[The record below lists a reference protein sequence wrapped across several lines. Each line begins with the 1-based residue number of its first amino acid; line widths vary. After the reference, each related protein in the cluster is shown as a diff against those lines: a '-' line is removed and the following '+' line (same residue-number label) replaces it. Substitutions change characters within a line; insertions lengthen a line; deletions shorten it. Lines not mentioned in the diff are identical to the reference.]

1 MEKAQNL
8 DVSKV
13 MIPTARYSSSASEC
27 GIPNCHVKGTPLFE
41 LVSVRITSDTFN
53 EEVDGGSKLPYVEIF
68 GHILLIDDH
77 GNEFSLFNRKR
88 GEAKT
93 VFLDEA
99 SDTSVILQNFEL
111 YSPRCLPSKFWL
123 EFYLRD
129 RHRDIVIIDD
139 WKFIDCTR
147 VVTYD
152 KKQQIIFDKEQRITP
167 FSSRLQLVYVEYAIF
182 QCALLASVSIVVE
195 DIVEDGS
202 DQSDVVHSGAITA
215 STVMNDM
222 SCIGRVLFDN
232 SEELVFGALTYLS
245 LFAVPAYSLIEIQV
259 NVEVNG
265 DKIVGALK
273 FQANDWS
280 CVPYEQEILGGGGGK
295 CRIRVFVHFGHAKK
309 FLPEYEICEWR
320 DAKRASKESYEDYFS
335 NREDKNIGMFREK
348 KRPRS
353 RNRKKDQLIYI
364 QPRLKALSKL
374 KWNVSEDPNE
384 LVEVF
389 SVSICCY
396 DGDDDA
402 VGGLSLSLNG
412 KILAYD
418 NFRELIIFDGDKKH
432 EMLLHSPETIK
443 LVAPG
448 YCYTGSYFGIEVDV
462 KDEGQGLEI
471 SNGYA
476 SYDFSTVTGWHNRRI
491 CSIIRGKHGYAA
503 LHYTIFSDAVQA
515 KLKFTLE
522 PNIPSSS
529 STTTTTDG
537 LEVHGM
543 INVRYSNFRYS
554 THYEKKYYQSTL
566 FETGESEAV
575 KLVGGCGEMPLSK
588 SVVAVPLNAS
598 LIVLANVHVL
608 SGGQHLAA
616 LHYKQT
622 FDPEKPLNPKIS
634 CDEFRGSDFSLL
646 VSVEWSCVLSV

>member
-13 MIPTARYSSSASEC
+13 VIPTARYLSSEYEC
-27 GIPNCHVKGTPLFE
+27 GIPNCHVKGTRLFE
-41 LVSVRITSDTFN
+41 LVPGRITSDTFN

-77 GNEFSLFNRKR
+77 GNEFSLFNQKR
-88 GEAKT
+88 GDAKT

-99 SDTSVILQNFEL
+99 TDTSVILQNFEV

-129 RHRDIVIIDD
+129 RHRDIVIMDD

-152 KKQQIIFDKEQRITP
+152 KTTTNYLRQRTTYHTLHLSP
-167 FSSRLQLVYVEYAIF
+167 
-182 QCALLASVSIVVE
+182 SIGLCGWCHYCFNCN
-195 DIVEDGS
+195 D
-202 DQSDVVHSGAITA
+202 
-215 STVMNDM
+215 DM
-222 SCIGRVLFDN
+222 SCIGHVVFDN
-232 SEELVFGALTYLS
+232 SGELVFGALTFLS

-280 CVPYEQEILGGGGGK
+280 CVPYEQEILGGGGK
-295 CRIRVFVHFGHAKK
+295 YRIRVFVQFGHAKK
-309 FLPEYEICEWR
+309 FLPEYEICEWL

-335 NREDKNIGMFREK
+335 TREDKNIVMFREN

-353 RNRKKDQLIYI
+353 RNRKRTTFGAFLIYF
-364 QPRLKALSKL
+364 QPRLEALSKL

-384 LVEVF
+384 LVEPQR
-389 SVSICCY
+389 
-396 DGDDDA
+396 
-402 VGGLSLSLNG
+402 
-412 KILAYD
+412 KILVYD
-418 NFRELIIFDGDKKH
+418 NFRELLIFDGDKKH
-432 EMLLHSPETIK
+432 EMLLHYPETVK
-443 LVAPG
+443 LVAPS

-471 SNGYA
+471 SSGYA

-491 CSIIRGKHGYAA
+491 CSIVRGKHGYAV
-503 LHYTIFSDAVQA
+503 LHCTIFSDAVQA

-522 PNIPSSS
+522 PNIPS
-529 STTTTTDG
+529 TTTTTGG
-537 LEVHGM
+537 LEVHGR

-554 THYEKKYYQSTL
+554 THYEKYYQSTL
-566 FETGESEAV
+566 FEKGESEAV
-575 KLVGGCGEMPLSK
+575 KLVGVCGKCHYQNGCCAAECFAHCVSK
-588 SVVAVPLNAS
+588 RAC
-598 LIVLANVHVL
+598 
-608 SGGQHLAA
+608 A
-616 LHYKQT
+616 LWRST
-622 FDPEKPLNPKIS
+622 S
-634 CDEFRGSDFSLL
+634 CGPAL
-646 VSVEWSCVLSV
+646 